1 MSDQSPKGSWHAF
14 NLCECG
20 HVHSCHSRGTHPPL
34 LRAPGRRD
42 KLEKKKRY
50 EEENERLRDGREGGR
65 RKSTADSCNPRSL
78 SQLGMIVMESLRQK
92 PEEKTL
98 HWQALL
104 CQPLK
109 RPLYTI
115 HQPLCLWD
123 VDKREIW
130 PRYISVPS
138 MMQLKEGQTWGPSCR
153 NPPFLLKKPR
163 SCTFSSFAHSLYLLQ
178 WTFPGTHGEQWGDAG
193 DACLT
198 LNRATMFD
206 LHLLVC
212 VKVWNETQADPW
224 ETMQPLMSPGGLGVT
239 VFDTEHWGFL

>member
-1 MSDQSPKGSWHAF
+1 MYIPVIVA
-14 NLCECG
+14 G
-20 HVHSCHSRGTHPPL
+20 HILPSFEPQVGEISSRRKRDTKRKMRGWGT
-34 LRAPGRRD
+34 G
-42 KLEKKKRY
+42 E
-50 EEENERLRDGREGGR
+50 REGGGKVQQIPATPDPCLSWAWLWWKAWDKNLK
-65 RKSTADSCNPRSL
+65 RKPFIGRHCSVSL
-78 SQLGMIVMESLRQK
+78 SKGRF
-92 PEEKTL
+92 TL
-98 HWQALL
+98 
-104 CQPLK
+104 
-109 RPLYTI
+109 YI
-115 HQPLCLWD
+115 SLCLWD